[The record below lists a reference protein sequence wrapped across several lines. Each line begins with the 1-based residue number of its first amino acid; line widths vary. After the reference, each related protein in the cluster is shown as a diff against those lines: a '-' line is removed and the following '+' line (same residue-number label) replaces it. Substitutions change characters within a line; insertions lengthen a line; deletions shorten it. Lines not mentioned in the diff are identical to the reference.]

1 MVNLEKIWR
10 IRLKNVILQK
20 FEVPISYYHNL
31 LRKGKMREQII
42 EKLSHNLLINKF
54 MAAPTPRWLV
64 LGVDILIV
72 ALSCL
77 ITYTFNP
84 DSNISWFGEWDTPFT
99 RGTIVFAVYTSLMPL
114 VHTYRYIVRLSMVED
129 MYRVVVL
136 VLTASIFLTMIS
148 GAFFLFMGRPYF
160 ESWNVFVIGLLTF
173 SMLML
178 VRLAIKY
185 FYRQLSEVENKRKR
199 VIALGSTV
207 NSFAF
212 TTQLNSEADGSFKV
226 VALLTL
232 SPDLNVKYIN
242 EIPVYPY
249 NPETIRDIF
258 RRYNCKRLIFP
269 SIQLKF
275 IRSGVADVFLKNNIK
290 LLMYSGVEEF
300 DRAAGKASANVRDI
314 HIEDLLGRDVIKTDI
329 SEVENV
335 LRDQVVMVTGAAGSI
350 GSEIVNQV
358 ASMRAGEIVLLDQ
371 AETPMHELQLM
382 MEQKH
387 PDIKIHLFIAD
398 VANRDRL
405 EQAFKR
411 YRPRYV
417 FHAAAYKHV
426 PMMER
431 NPSEAIMTNV
441 FGTKN
446 LADLA
451 VEYNVEKFVM
461 ISTDKAVNPTNVMGA
476 SKRIAEIYVQSL
488 FFNLSRRQ
496 RDSHSTRF
504 ITTRFGNVLGSNGSV
519 IPLFRR
525 QIEQG
530 GPVTVT
536 HRDIIRYFMTIPE
549 ACSLVL
555 QAGTM
560 GNGGEIF
567 IFDMGQPV
575 KIYDLATRMISL
587 SGLRP
592 GEDIEII
599 ETGLRPGEKLY
610 EELLNDKE
618 KTMATRHNKI
628 MIAKVRV
635 YDYKDVSA
643 HLERLHKCTDLGEY
657 HDIVAEMKRIVPEFK
672 SKNSIWE
679 SIDNEIKRDEVITEI
694 SI

>member
-1 MVNLEKIWR
+1 
-10 IRLKNVILQK
+10 
-20 FEVPISYYHNL
+20 
-31 LRKGKMREQII
+31 MRDRII
-42 EKLSHNLLINKF
+42 EKISHNLLINRF
-54 MAAPTPRWLV
+54 MSAPSPRWLV
-64 LGVDILIV
+64 LGVDLLLV

-77 ITYTFNP
+77 VTYTFNP
-84 DSNISWFGEWDTPFT
+84 DSNFHTFGAWDTPLM
-99 RGTIVFAVYTSLMPL
+99 RGAIVFAVYMVLMPL

-129 MYRVVVL
+129 MYRIVVL
-136 VLTASIFLTMIS
+136 VVASSIFLALIS
-148 GAFFLFMGRPYF
+148 GACFAATGLHYF
-160 ESWNVFVIGLLTF
+160 DLWNIFVIGLMAF
-173 SMLML
+173 SSLML

-185 FYRQLSEVENKRKR
+185 FYRQLSDVEKRRKR
-199 VIALGSTV
+199 VILLGTTV
-207 NSFAF
+207 NSFAVA
-212 TTQLNSEADGSFKV
+212 TQLNAEVDGSFKV

-232 SPDLNVKYIN
+232 SQDVNSKYIN
-242 EIPVYPY
+242 DIPV
-249 NPETIRDIF
+249 F
-258 RRYNCKRLIFP
+258 RYDPASVGDLFKRYNCKRLIFP
-269 SIQLKF
+269 AMQLKL
-275 IRSGVADVFLKNNIK
+275 IRSGVADVFLKNNIQ
-290 LLMYSGVEEF
+290 LLMYSGVEKF
-300 DRAAGKASANVRDI
+300 DNLADNASANVSANVRDI

-329 SEVENV
+329 TDVENT
-335 LRDQVVMVTGAAGSI
+335 LHSQVVMVTGAAGSI

-358 ASMRAGEIVLLDQ
+358 AAMGVRELILLDQ

-387 PDIKIHLFIAD
+387 PDVKIHLFIAD
-398 VANRDRL
+398 VANRVRL

-411 YRPRYV
+411 YRPRFV

-441 FGTKN
+441 IGTKN

-451 VEYNVEKFVM
+451 VEYGVEKFVM

-488 FFNLSRRQ
+488 FFKHSRNKL
-496 RDSHSTRF
+496 DGCVTRF

-560 GNGGEIF
+560 GEGGEIF

-575 KIYDLATRMISL
+575 KIYDLAERMISL

-592 GEDIEII
+592 GQDIEII

-618 KTMATRHNKI
+618 MTLATCHNKI

-635 YDYKDVSA
+635 YDYDDVASHLAMLKDCT
-643 HLERLHKCTDLGEY
+643 ERGEY

-672 SKNSIWE
+672 SKNSVWQ
-679 SIDNEIKRDEVITEI
+679 SIDDEIKSDELIKEI
-694 SI
+694 QI

>member
-1 MVNLEKIWR
+1 
-10 IRLKNVILQK
+10 
-20 FEVPISYYHNL
+20 
-31 LRKGKMREQII
+31 MRDRII
-42 EKLSHNLLINKF
+42 EKISHNLLINRF
-54 MAAPTPRWLV
+54 MSAPSPRWLV
-64 LGVDILIV
+64 LGVDLLLV

-77 ITYTFNP
+77 VTYTFNP
-84 DSNISWFGEWDTPFT
+84 DSNYQTFGPWDTPLT
-99 RGTIVFAVYTSLMPL
+99 RGAIVFAVYMALMPL

-129 MYRVVVL
+129 MYRIVVL
-136 VLTASIFLTMIS
+136 VTASSIFLALIS
-148 GAFFLFMGRPYF
+148 GTCYAATGLRYF
-160 ESWNVFVIGLLTF
+160 DLWNIFVIGLMAF
-173 SMLML
+173 SSLML

-185 FYRQLSEVENKRKR
+185 FYRQLSSVEKRRKR
-199 VIALGSTV
+199 VILLGSTV
-207 NSFAF
+207 NSFAVA
-212 TTQLNSEADGSFKV
+212 TQLNAEVDGSFKV

-232 SPDLNVKYIN
+232 SPEVNSKYIN
-242 EIPVYPY
+242 DIPV
-249 NPETIRDIF
+249 F
-258 RRYNCKRLIFP
+258 RYDPASVGDLFKRYNCKRLIFP
-269 SIQLKF
+269 AMQLKF
-275 IRSGVADVFLKNNIK
+275 IRGGAADVFLKNNIQ
-290 LLMYSGVEEF
+290 LLMYSGVEKF
-300 DRAAGKASANVRDI
+300 DNSADNASTNVSANVRDI

-329 SEVENV
+329 TEVENV
-335 LRDQVVMVTGAAGSI
+335 LRDQIVMVTGAAGSI

-358 ASMRAGEIVLLDQ
+358 AAMRVGELILLDQ

-387 PDIKIHLFIAD
+387 PDVKIHLFIAD
-398 VANRDRL
+398 VANRDRIK
-405 EQAFKR
+405 QAFMR

-441 FGTKN
+441 IGTKN

-451 VEYNVEKFVM
+451 VEYGVEKFVM

-488 FFNLSRRQ
+488 FFNLSRRKL
-496 RDSHSTRF
+496 DGCVTRF

-530 GPVTVT
+530 GSVTVT

-560 GNGGEIF
+560 GNGGEIY

-575 KIYDLATRMISL
+575 KIYDLAERMISL

-592 GEDIEII
+592 GQDIEII

-635 YDYKDVSA
+635 YDYDDVASHLATLKD
-643 HLERLHKCTDLGEY
+643 CTDLGEY

-672 SKNSIWE
+672 SKNSVWE
-679 SIDNEIKRDEVITEI
+679 SVDDEIKNEELIKEI
-694 SI
+694 QI

>member
-1 MVNLEKIWR
+1 
-10 IRLKNVILQK
+10 
-20 FEVPISYYHNL
+20 
-31 LRKGKMREQII
+31 MRDRII
-42 EKLSHNLLINKF
+42 EKISHNLLINRF
-54 MAAPTPRWLV
+54 MSAPSPRWLV
-64 LGVDILIV
+64 LGVDLLLV

-77 ITYTFNP
+77 VTYTFNP
-84 DSNISWFGEWDTPFT
+84 DSNYQTFGPWDTPLT
-99 RGTIVFAVYTSLMPL
+99 RGAIVFAVYMALMPL

-129 MYRVVVL
+129 MYRIVVL
-136 VLTASIFLTMIS
+136 VTASSIFLALIS
-148 GAFFLFMGRPYF
+148 GTCYAATGLRYF
-160 ESWNVFVIGLLTF
+160 DLWNIFVIGLMAF
-173 SMLML
+173 SSLML

-185 FYRQLSEVENKRKR
+185 FYRQLSSVEKRRKR
-199 VIALGSTV
+199 VILLGSTV
-207 NSFAF
+207 NSFAVA
-212 TTQLNSEADGSFKV
+212 TQLNAEVDGSFKV

-232 SPDLNVKYIN
+232 SPEVNSKYIN
-242 EIPVYPY
+242 DIPV
-249 NPETIRDIF
+249 F
-258 RRYNCKRLIFP
+258 RYDPASVGDLFKRYNCKRLIFP
-269 SIQLKF
+269 AMQLKF
-275 IRSGVADVFLKNNIK
+275 IRGGAADVFLKNNIQ
-290 LLMYSGVEEF
+290 LLMYSGVEKF
-300 DRAAGKASANVRDI
+300 DNSADNASTNVSANVRDI

-329 SEVENV
+329 TEVENV
-335 LRDQVVMVTGAAGSI
+335 LRDQIVMVTGAAGSI

-358 ASMRAGEIVLLDQ
+358 AAMRVGELILLDQ

-387 PDIKIHLFIAD
+387 PDVKIHLFIAD
-398 VANRDRL
+398 VANRDRIK
-405 EQAFKR
+405 QAFMR

-441 FGTKN
+441 IGTKN

-451 VEYNVEKFVM
+451 VEYGVEKFVM

-488 FFNLSRRQ
+488 FFNLSRRKL
-496 RDSHSTRF
+496 DGCVTRF

-560 GNGGEIF
+560 GNGGEIY

-575 KIYDLATRMISL
+575 KIYDLAERMISL

-592 GEDIEII
+592 GQDIEII

-635 YDYKDVSA
+635 YDYDDVASHLATLKD
-643 HLERLHKCTDLGEY
+643 CTDLGEY

-672 SKNSIWE
+672 SKNSVWE
-679 SIDNEIKRDEVITEI
+679 SVDEEIKNEELIKEI
-694 SI
+694 QI

>member
-1 MVNLEKIWR
+1 
-10 IRLKNVILQK
+10 
-20 FEVPISYYHNL
+20 
-31 LRKGKMREQII
+31 MRDRII
-42 EKLSHNLLINKF
+42 EKISHNLLINRF
-54 MAAPTPRWLV
+54 MSAPSPRWLV
-64 LGVDILIV
+64 LGVDLLLV

-77 ITYTFNP
+77 VTYTFNP
-84 DSNISWFGEWDTPFT
+84 DSNYQAFGPWDTPLT
-99 RGTIVFAVYTSLMPL
+99 RGAIVFAIYLALMPL

-129 MYRVVVL
+129 MYRIVVL
-136 VLTASIFLTMIS
+136 VVASSIFLALIS
-148 GAFFLFMGRPYF
+148 GTCYAATGLRYF
-160 ESWNVFVIGLLTF
+160 DLWNVFVIGLMAF
-173 SMLML
+173 SSLML

-185 FYRQLSEVENKRKR
+185 FYRQLSDVEKRRKR
-199 VIALGSTV
+199 VILLGSTV
-207 NSFAF
+207 NSFAVA
-212 TTQLNSEADGSFKV
+212 TQLNAEVDGSFKV

-232 SPDLNVKYIN
+232 SPDVNSKYIN
-242 EIPVYPY
+242 DIPVFKYDPASVG
-249 NPETIRDIF
+249 DIF
-258 RRYNCKRLIFP
+258 KRYNCKRLIFP
-269 SIQLKF
+269 AMQLKF
-275 IRSGVADVFLKNNIK
+275 IRSGAADVFLKNNIQ
-290 LLMYSGVEEF
+290 LLMYSGVEKF
-300 DRAAGKASANVRDI
+300 DNSADNASNNVSANVRDI

-329 SEVENV
+329 TEVENV
-335 LRDQVVMVTGAAGSI
+335 LRDQIVMVTGAAGSI

-358 ASMRAGEIVLLDQ
+358 AAMRAGELILLDQ

-387 PDIKIHLFIAD
+387 PDVKIHLFIAD
-398 VANRDRL
+398 VANRDRV

-441 FGTKN
+441 IGTKN

-451 VEYNVEKFVM
+451 VEYGVEKFVM

-488 FFNLSRRQ
+488 FFNLSRRKL
-496 RDSHSTRF
+496 DGCVTRF

-560 GNGGEIF
+560 GNGGEIY

-575 KIYDLATRMISL
+575 KIYDLAERMISL

-592 GEDIEII
+592 GQDIEII

-635 YDYKDVSA
+635 YDYDDVASHLATLKD
-643 HLERLHKCTDLGEY
+643 CTEHGDY

-672 SKNSIWE
+672 SKNSVWE
-679 SIDNEIKRDEVITEI
+679 SVDDEIKNDELIKEI
-694 SI
+694 QI

>member
-1 MVNLEKIWR
+1 
-10 IRLKNVILQK
+10 
-20 FEVPISYYHNL
+20 
-31 LRKGKMREQII
+31 MRDRII
-42 EKLSHNLLINKF
+42 EKISHNLLINRF
-54 MAAPTPRWLV
+54 MSAPSPRWLV
-64 LGVDILIV
+64 LGVDLLLV

-77 ITYTFNP
+77 VTYTFNP
-84 DSNISWFGEWDTPFT
+84 DSNYQTFGPWDTPLT
-99 RGTIVFAVYTSLMPL
+99 RGAIVFAVYMALMPL

-129 MYRVVVL
+129 MYRIVVL
-136 VLTASIFLTMIS
+136 VTASSIFLALIS
-148 GAFFLFMGRPYF
+148 GTCYAATGLRYF
-160 ESWNVFVIGLLTF
+160 DLWNIFVIGLMAF
-173 SMLML
+173 SSLML

-185 FYRQLSEVENKRKR
+185 FYRQLSSVEKRRKR
-199 VIALGSTV
+199 VILLGSTV
-207 NSFAF
+207 NSFAVA
-212 TTQLNSEADGSFKV
+212 TQLNAEVDGSFKV

-232 SPDLNVKYIN
+232 SPEVNSKYIN
-242 EIPVYPY
+242 DIPV
-249 NPETIRDIF
+249 F
-258 RRYNCKRLIFP
+258 RYDPASVGDLFKRYNCKRLIFP
-269 SIQLKF
+269 AMQLKF
-275 IRSGVADVFLKNNIK
+275 IRGGAADVFLKNNIQ
-290 LLMYSGVEEF
+290 LLMYSGVEKF
-300 DRAAGKASANVRDI
+300 DNSADNASTNVSANVRDI

-329 SEVENV
+329 TEVENV
-335 LRDQVVMVTGAAGSI
+335 LRDQIVMVTGAAGSI

-358 ASMRAGEIVLLDQ
+358 AAMRVGELILLDQ

-387 PDIKIHLFIAD
+387 PDVKIHLFIAD
-398 VANRDRL
+398 VANRDRIK
-405 EQAFKR
+405 QAFMR

-441 FGTKN
+441 IGTKN

-451 VEYNVEKFVM
+451 VEYGVEKFVM

-488 FFNLSRRQ
+488 FFNLSRRKL
-496 RDSHSTRF
+496 DGCVTRF

-560 GNGGEIF
+560 GNGGEIY

-575 KIYDLATRMISL
+575 KIYDLAERMISL

-592 GEDIEII
+592 GQDIEII

-635 YDYKDVSA
+635 YDYDDVASHLATLKD
-643 HLERLHKCTDLGEY
+643 CTDLGEY

-672 SKNSIWE
+672 SKNSVWE
-679 SIDNEIKRDEVITEI
+679 SVDDEIKNEELIKEI
-694 SI
+694 QI

>member
-1 MVNLEKIWR
+1 
-10 IRLKNVILQK
+10 
-20 FEVPISYYHNL
+20 
-31 LRKGKMREQII
+31 MRDRII
-42 EKLSHNLLINKF
+42 EKISHNLLINRF
-54 MAAPTPRWLV
+54 MSAPSPRWLV
-64 LGVDILIV
+64 LGVDLLLV

-77 ITYTFNP
+77 VTYTFNP
-84 DSNISWFGEWDTPFT
+84 DSNYQTFGPWDTPLT
-99 RGTIVFAVYTSLMPL
+99 RGAIVFAVYMALMPL

-129 MYRVVVL
+129 MYRIVVL
-136 VLTASIFLTMIS
+136 VVASSIFLALIS
-148 GAFFLFMGRPYF
+148 GTCYAATGLRYF
-160 ESWNVFVIGLLTF
+160 DLWNVFVIGLMAF
-173 SMLML
+173 SSLML

-185 FYRQLSEVENKRKR
+185 FYRQLSSVEKRRKR
-199 VIALGSTV
+199 VILFGSTV
-207 NSFAF
+207 NSFAVA
-212 TTQLNSEADGSFKV
+212 TQLNAEVDGSFKV

-232 SPDLNVKYIN
+232 SPEVNSKYIN
-242 EIPVYPY
+242 DIPVFKYDPASVG
-249 NPETIRDIF
+249 DLF
-258 RRYNCKRLIFP
+258 KRYNCKRLIFP
-269 SIQLKF
+269 AMQLKF
-275 IRSGVADVFLKNNIK
+275 IRGGAADVFLKNNIQ
-290 LLMYSGVEEF
+290 LLMYSGVEKF
-300 DRAAGKASANVRDI
+300 DNSADNASNNVSANVRDI
-314 HIEDLLGRDVIKTDI
+314 HIEDLLGRDVIKSDI
-329 SEVENV
+329 TEVENV
-335 LRDQVVMVTGAAGSI
+335 LRDQIVMVTGAAGSI

-358 ASMRAGEIVLLDQ
+358 AAMRAGELILLDQ

-387 PDIKIHLFIAD
+387 PDVKIHLFIAD
-398 VANRDRL
+398 VANRDRI

-431 NPSEAIMTNV
+431 NPSEAVMTNV
-441 FGTKN
+441 IGTKN

-451 VEYNVEKFVM
+451 VEYGVEKFVM

-488 FFNLSRRQ
+488 FFNLSRRKL
-496 RDSHSTRF
+496 DGCVTRF

-560 GNGGEIF
+560 GNGGEIY

-575 KIYDLATRMISL
+575 KIYDLAERMISL

-592 GEDIEII
+592 GQDIEII

-635 YDYKDVSA
+635 YDYDDVASHLATLKD
-643 HLERLHKCTDLGEY
+643 CTDLGDY

-672 SKNSIWE
+672 SKNSVWE
-679 SIDNEIKRDEVITEI
+679 SVDDEIKNEELIKEI
-694 SI
+694 QI

>member
-1 MVNLEKIWR
+1 
-10 IRLKNVILQK
+10 
-20 FEVPISYYHNL
+20 
-31 LRKGKMREQII
+31 MRDRII
-42 EKLSHNLLINKF
+42 EKISHNLLINRF
-54 MAAPTPRWLV
+54 MSAPSPRWLV
-64 LGVDILIV
+64 LGVDLLLV

-77 ITYTFNP
+77 VTYTFNP
-84 DSNISWFGEWDTPFT
+84 DSNYQTFGPWDTPLT
-99 RGTIVFAVYTSLMPL
+99 RGAIVFAVYMALMPL

-129 MYRVVVL
+129 MYRIVVL
-136 VLTASIFLTMIS
+136 VTASSIFLALIS
-148 GAFFLFMGRPYF
+148 GTCYAATGLRYF
-160 ESWNVFVIGLLTF
+160 DLWNIFVIGLMAF
-173 SMLML
+173 SSLML

-185 FYRQLSEVENKRKR
+185 FYRQLSSVEKRRKR
-199 VIALGSTV
+199 VILLGSTV
-207 NSFAF
+207 NSFAVA
-212 TTQLNSEADGSFKV
+212 TQLNAEVDGSFKV

-232 SPDLNVKYIN
+232 SPEVNSKYIN
-242 EIPVYPY
+242 DIPV
-249 NPETIRDIF
+249 F
-258 RRYNCKRLIFP
+258 RYDPASVGDLFKRYNCKRLIF
-269 SIQLKF
+269 SAMQLKF
-275 IRSGVADVFLKNNIK
+275 IRGGAADVFLKNNIQ
-290 LLMYSGVEEF
+290 LLMYSGVEKF
-300 DRAAGKASANVRDI
+300 DNSADNASTNVSANVRDI

-329 SEVENV
+329 TEVENV
-335 LRDQVVMVTGAAGSI
+335 LRDQIVMVTGAAGSI

-358 ASMRAGEIVLLDQ
+358 AAMRVGELILLDQ

-387 PDIKIHLFIAD
+387 PDVKIHLFIAD
-398 VANRDRL
+398 VANRDRIK
-405 EQAFKR
+405 QAFKR

-441 FGTKN
+441 IGTKN

-451 VEYNVEKFVM
+451 VEYGVEKFVM

-488 FFNLSRRQ
+488 FFNLSRRKL
-496 RDSHSTRF
+496 DGCVTRF

-560 GNGGEIF
+560 GNGGEIY

-575 KIYDLATRMISL
+575 KIYDLAERMISL

-592 GEDIEII
+592 GQDIEII

-635 YDYKDVSA
+635 YDYDDVASHLATLKD
-643 HLERLHKCTDLGEY
+643 CTDLGEY

-672 SKNSIWE
+672 SKNSVWE
-679 SIDNEIKRDEVITEI
+679 SVDEEIKNEELIKEI
-694 SI
+694 QI

>member
-1 MVNLEKIWR
+1 
-10 IRLKNVILQK
+10 
-20 FEVPISYYHNL
+20 
-31 LRKGKMREQII
+31 MRDRII
-42 EKLSHNLLINKF
+42 EKISHNLLINRF
-54 MAAPTPRWLV
+54 MSAPSPRWLV
-64 LGVDILIV
+64 LGVDLLLV

-77 ITYTFNP
+77 VTYTFNP
-84 DSNISWFGEWDTPFT
+84 DSSFHTFGAWDTPLM
-99 RGTIVFAVYTSLMPL
+99 RGAIVFAVYMVLMPL

-129 MYRVVVL
+129 MYRIVVL
-136 VLTASIFLTMIS
+136 VVASSIILALIS
-148 GAFFLFMGRPYF
+148 GACFAATGLHYF
-160 ESWNVFVIGLLTF
+160 DLWNIFVIGLMAF
-173 SMLML
+173 SSLML

-185 FYRQLSEVENKRKR
+185 FYRQLSDVEKRRKR
-199 VIALGSTV
+199 VILLGTTV
-207 NSFAF
+207 NSFAVA
-212 TTQLNSEADGSFKV
+212 TQLNAEVDGSFKV

-232 SPDLNVKYIN
+232 SQDVNSKYIN
-242 EIPVYPY
+242 DIPV
-249 NPETIRDIF
+249 F
-258 RRYNCKRLIFP
+258 RYDPASVGDLFKRYNCKRLIFP
-269 SIQLKF
+269 AMQLKL
-275 IRSGVADVFLKNNIK
+275 IRSGVADVFLKNNIQ
-290 LLMYSGVEEF
+290 LLMYSGVEKF
-300 DRAAGKASANVRDI
+300 DNLADNASANVSANVRDI

-329 SEVENV
+329 TDVENT
-335 LRDQVVMVTGAAGSI
+335 LHSQVVMVTGAAGSI

-358 ASMRAGEIVLLDQ
+358 AAMGVRELILLDQ

-387 PDIKIHLFIAD
+387 PDVKIHLFIAD
-398 VANRDRL
+398 VANRVRL

-411 YRPRYV
+411 YRPRFV

-441 FGTKN
+441 IGTKN

-451 VEYNVEKFVM
+451 VEYGVEKFVM

-488 FFNLSRRQ
+488 FFKHSRNKL
-496 RDSHSTRF
+496 DGCVTRF

-560 GNGGEIF
+560 GEGGEIF

-575 KIYDLATRMISL
+575 KIYDLAERMISL

-592 GEDIEII
+592 GQDIEII

-618 KTMATRHNKI
+618 MTLATCHNKI

-635 YDYKDVSA
+635 YDYDDVASHLAMLKDCT
-643 HLERLHKCTDLGEY
+643 ERGEY

-672 SKNSIWE
+672 SKNSVWQ
-679 SIDNEIKRDEVITEI
+679 SIDDEIKSDELIKEI
-694 SI
+694 QI

>member
-1 MVNLEKIWR
+1 
-10 IRLKNVILQK
+10 
-20 FEVPISYYHNL
+20 
-31 LRKGKMREQII
+31 MRDRII
-42 EKLSHNLLINKF
+42 EKISHNLLINRF
-54 MAAPTPRWLV
+54 MSAPSPRWLV
-64 LGVDILIV
+64 LGVDLLLV

-77 ITYTFNP
+77 VTYTFNP
-84 DSNISWFGEWDTPFT
+84 DTNYQTFGLWDTPLT
-99 RGTIVFAVYTSLMPL
+99 RGAIVFAVYMALMPL

-129 MYRVVVL
+129 MYRIVVL
-136 VLTASIFLTMIS
+136 VVASSIFLALIS
-148 GAFFLFMGRPYF
+148 GTCYAATGLRYF
-160 ESWNVFVIGLLTF
+160 DLWNVFVIGLMAF
-173 SMLML
+173 SSLML

-185 FYRQLSEVENKRKR
+185 FYRQLSSVEKRRKR
-199 VIALGSTV
+199 VILFGSTV
-207 NSFAF
+207 NSFAVA
-212 TTQLNSEADGSFKV
+212 TQLNAEVDGSFKV

-232 SPDLNVKYIN
+232 SPEVNSKYIN
-242 EIPVYPY
+242 DIPV
-249 NPETIRDIF
+249 F
-258 RRYNCKRLIFP
+258 RYDPASVGDLFKRYNCKRLIFP
-269 SIQLKF
+269 AMQLKF
-275 IRSGVADVFLKNNIK
+275 IRGGAADVFLKNNIQ
-290 LLMYSGVEEF
+290 LLMYSGVEKF
-300 DRAAGKASANVRDI
+300 DNSADNASNNVSANVRDI
-314 HIEDLLGRDVIKTDI
+314 HIEDLLGRDVIKSDI
-329 SEVENV
+329 TEVENV
-335 LRDQVVMVTGAAGSI
+335 LRDQIVMVTGAAGSI

-358 ASMRAGEIVLLDQ
+358 AAMRAGELILLDQ

-387 PDIKIHLFIAD
+387 PDVKIHLFIAD
-398 VANRDRL
+398 VANRDRV

-441 FGTKN
+441 IGTKN

-451 VEYNVEKFVM
+451 VKYGVEKFVM

-488 FFNLSRRQ
+488 FFNLSRRKH
-496 RDSHSTRF
+496 DGCVTRF

-560 GNGGEIF
+560 GNGGEIY

-575 KIYDLATRMISL
+575 KIYDLAERMISL

-592 GEDIEII
+592 GQDIEII

-618 KTMATRHNKI
+618 KTMATSHNKI

-635 YDYKDVSA
+635 YDYDDVVSHLATLKD
-643 HLERLHKCTDLGEY
+643 CTELGEY

-672 SKNSIWE
+672 SKNSVWE
-679 SIDNEIKRDEVITEI
+679 SVDDEIKNDELIKEI
-694 SI
+694 QI

>member
-1 MVNLEKIWR
+1 
-10 IRLKNVILQK
+10 
-20 FEVPISYYHNL
+20 
-31 LRKGKMREQII
+31 MRDRII
-42 EKLSHNLLINKF
+42 EKISHNLLINRF
-54 MAAPTPRWLV
+54 MSAPSPRWLV
-64 LGVDILIV
+64 LGVDLLLV

-77 ITYTFNP
+77 VTYTFNP
-84 DSNISWFGEWDTPFT
+84 DSNYQTFGPWDTPLT
-99 RGTIVFAVYTSLMPL
+99 RGAIVFAVYMALMPL

-129 MYRVVVL
+129 MYRIVVL
-136 VLTASIFLTMIS
+136 VVASSIFLALIS
-148 GAFFLFMGRPYF
+148 GSCYAATGLRYF
-160 ESWNVFVIGLLTF
+160 DLWNIFVIGLMAF
-173 SMLML
+173 SSLML

-185 FYRQLSEVENKRKR
+185 FYRQLSSVEKRRKR
-199 VIALGSTV
+199 VILFGSTV
-207 NSFAF
+207 NSFAVA
-212 TTQLNSEADGSFKV
+212 TQLNAEVDGSFKV

-232 SPDLNVKYIN
+232 SPEVNSKYIN
-242 EIPVYPY
+242 DIPVFKY
-249 NPETIRDIF
+249 DAASVGDLF
-258 RRYNCKRLIFP
+258 KRYNCKRLIFP
-269 SIQLKF
+269 AMQLKF
-275 IRSGVADVFLKNNIK
+275 IRGGAADVFLKNNIQ
-290 LLMYSGVEEF
+290 LLMYSGVEKF
-300 DRAAGKASANVRDI
+300 DNSADNASNNVSANVRDI

-329 SEVENV
+329 TEVENV
-335 LRDQVVMVTGAAGSI
+335 LRDQIVMVTGAAGSI

-358 ASMRAGEIVLLDQ
+358 AAMRAGELILLDQ

-387 PDIKIHLFIAD
+387 PDVKIHLFIAD
-398 VANRDRL
+398 VANRDRI

-426 PMMER
+426 PMMEH

-441 FGTKN
+441 IGTKN

-451 VEYNVEKFVM
+451 VEYGVEKFVM
-461 ISTDKAVNPTNVMGA
+461 ISTDKAVNPTNGMGA

-488 FFNLSRRQ
+488 FFNLSRRKL
-496 RDSHSTRF
+496 DGCVTRF

-560 GNGGEIF
+560 GNGGEIY

-575 KIYDLATRMISL
+575 KIYDLAERMISL

-592 GEDIEII
+592 GQDIEIV

-635 YDYKDVSA
+635 YDYDDVASHLATLKD
-643 HLERLHKCTDLGEY
+643 CTEHGDY

-672 SKNSIWE
+672 SKNSVWE
-679 SIDNEIKRDEVITEI
+679 SVNDEIKNDELIKEI
-694 SI
+694 QI

>member
-1 MVNLEKIWR
+1 
-10 IRLKNVILQK
+10 
-20 FEVPISYYHNL
+20 
-31 LRKGKMREQII
+31 MRDRII
-42 EKLSHNLLINKF
+42 EKISHNLLINRF
-54 MAAPTPRWLV
+54 MSAPSPRWLV
-64 LGVDILIV
+64 LGVDLLLV

-77 ITYTFNP
+77 VTYTFNP
-84 DSNISWFGEWDTPFT
+84 DSNYQAFGPWDTPLT
-99 RGTIVFAVYTSLMPL
+99 RGAIVFAIYLALMPL

-129 MYRVVVL
+129 MYRIVVL
-136 VLTASIFLTMIS
+136 VVASSIFLALIS
-148 GAFFLFMGRPYF
+148 GTCYAATGLRYF
-160 ESWNVFVIGLLTF
+160 DLWNVFVIGLMAF
-173 SMLML
+173 SSLML

-185 FYRQLSEVENKRKR
+185 FYRQLSDVEKRRKR
-199 VIALGSTV
+199 VILLGSTV
-207 NSFAF
+207 NSFAVA
-212 TTQLNSEADGSFKV
+212 TQLNAEVDGSFKV

-232 SPDLNVKYIN
+232 SPDVNSKYIN
-242 EIPVYPY
+242 DIPVFKYDPASVG
-249 NPETIRDIF
+249 DIF
-258 RRYNCKRLIFP
+258 KRYNCKRLIFP
-269 SIQLKF
+269 AMQLKF
-275 IRSGVADVFLKNNIK
+275 IRSGAADVFLKNNIQ
-290 LLMYSGVEEF
+290 LLMYSGVEKF
-300 DRAAGKASANVRDI
+300 DNSADNASNNVSANVRDI

-329 SEVENV
+329 TEVENV
-335 LRDQVVMVTGAAGSI
+335 LRDQIVMVTGAAGSI

-358 ASMRAGEIVLLDQ
+358 AAMRAGELILLDQ

-387 PDIKIHLFIAD
+387 PDVKIHLFIAD
-398 VANRDRL
+398 VANRDRV

-441 FGTKN
+441 IGTKN

-451 VEYNVEKFVM
+451 VEYGVEKFVM

-488 FFNLSRRQ
+488 FFNLSRRKL
-496 RDSHSTRF
+496 DGCVTRF

-560 GNGGEIF
+560 GNGGEIY

-575 KIYDLATRMISL
+575 KIYDLAERMISL

-592 GEDIEII
+592 GQDIEII

-635 YDYKDVSA
+635 YDYDDVASHLATLKD
-643 HLERLHKCTDLGEY
+643 CTEHGDY

-672 SKNSIWE
+672 SKNSVWE
-679 SIDNEIKRDEVITEI
+679 SVDDEIKKDELIKEI
-694 SI
+694 QI

>member
-1 MVNLEKIWR
+1 
-10 IRLKNVILQK
+10 
-20 FEVPISYYHNL
+20 
-31 LRKGKMREQII
+31 MRDRII
-42 EKLSHNLLINKF
+42 EKISHNLLINRF
-54 MAAPTPRWLV
+54 MSAPSPRWLV
-64 LGVDILIV
+64 LGVDLLLV

-77 ITYTFNP
+77 VTYTFNP
-84 DSNISWFGEWDTPFT
+84 DSSFHTFGAWDTPLM
-99 RGTIVFAVYTSLMPL
+99 RGAIVFTVYMVLMPL

-129 MYRVVVL
+129 MYRIVVL
-136 VLTASIFLTMIS
+136 VVASSIILALIS
-148 GAFFLFMGRPYF
+148 GACFAATGLHYF
-160 ESWNVFVIGLLTF
+160 DLWNIFVIGLMAF
-173 SMLML
+173 SSLML

-185 FYRQLSEVENKRKR
+185 FYRQLSDVEKRRKR
-199 VIALGSTV
+199 VILLGSTV
-207 NSFAF
+207 NSFAVA
-212 TTQLNSEADGSFKV
+212 TQLNAEVDGSFKV

-232 SPDLNVKYIN
+232 SPEVNSKHIN
-242 EIPVYPY
+242 DIPVFKYDPASVG
-249 NPETIRDIF
+249 DLF
-258 RRYNCKRLIFP
+258 KRYNCKRLIFP
-269 SIQLKF
+269 AMQLKF
-275 IRSGVADVFLKNNIK
+275 IRSGVADVFLKNNIQ
-290 LLMYSGVEEF
+290 LLMYSGVEKF
-300 DRAAGKASANVRDI
+300 DNSADNASTNVSANVRDI

-329 SEVENV
+329 TEVENV

-358 ASMRAGEIVLLDQ
+358 AAMRAGELILLDQ

-387 PDIKIHLFIAD
+387 PDVKIHLFIAD
-398 VANRDRL
+398 VANRDRV

-441 FGTKN
+441 IGTKN

-451 VEYNVEKFVM
+451 VEYGVEKFVM

-488 FFNLSRRQ
+488 FFKLSRRKH
-496 RDSHSTRF
+496 DGCVTRF

-560 GNGGEIF
+560 GDGGEIY

-575 KIYDLATRMISL
+575 KIYDLAKRMISL

-592 GEDIEII
+592 GQDIEII

-635 YDYKDVSA
+635 YDYDDVASHLATLKD
-643 HLERLHKCTDLGEY
+643 CTELGEY

-672 SKNSIWE
+672 SKNSVWE
-679 SIDNEIKRDEVITEI
+679 SVDDEIKNEELIKEI
-694 SI
+694 QI

>member
-1 MVNLEKIWR
+1 
-10 IRLKNVILQK
+10 
-20 FEVPISYYHNL
+20 
-31 LRKGKMREQII
+31 MRDRII
-42 EKLSHNLLINKF
+42 EKISHNLLINRF
-54 MAAPTPRWLV
+54 MSAPSPRWLV
-64 LGVDILIV
+64 LGVDLLLV

-77 ITYTFNP
+77 VTYTFNP
-84 DSNISWFGEWDTPFT
+84 DSNYQTFGPWDTPLT
-99 RGTIVFAVYTSLMPL
+99 RGAIVFAVYMALMPL

-129 MYRVVVL
+129 MYRIVVL
-136 VLTASIFLTMIS
+136 VTASSIFLALIS
-148 GAFFLFMGRPYF
+148 GTCYAATGLRYF
-160 ESWNVFVIGLLTF
+160 DLWNIFVIGLMAF
-173 SMLML
+173 SSLML

-185 FYRQLSEVENKRKR
+185 FYRQLSSVEKRRKR
-199 VIALGSTV
+199 VILLGSTV
-207 NSFAF
+207 NSFAVA
-212 TTQLNSEADGSFKV
+212 TQLNAEVDGSFKV

-232 SPDLNVKYIN
+232 SPEVNSKYIN
-242 EIPVYPY
+242 DIPV
-249 NPETIRDIF
+249 F
-258 RRYNCKRLIFP
+258 RYDPASVGDLFKRYNCKRLIFP
-269 SIQLKF
+269 AMQLKF
-275 IRSGVADVFLKNNIK
+275 IRGGAADVFLKNNIQ
-290 LLMYSGVEEF
+290 LLMYSGVEKF
-300 DRAAGKASANVRDI
+300 DNSADNASTNVSANVRDI

-329 SEVENV
+329 TEVENV
-335 LRDQVVMVTGAAGSI
+335 LRDQIVMVTGAAGSI

-358 ASMRAGEIVLLDQ
+358 AAMRVGELILLDQ

-387 PDIKIHLFIAD
+387 PDVKIHLFIAD
-398 VANRDRL
+398 VANRDRIK
-405 EQAFKR
+405 QAFKR

-441 FGTKN
+441 IGTKN

-451 VEYNVEKFVM
+451 VEYGVEKFVM

-488 FFNLSRRQ
+488 FFNLSRRKL
-496 RDSHSTRF
+496 DGCVTRF

-560 GNGGEIF
+560 GNGGEIY

-575 KIYDLATRMISL
+575 KIYDLAERMISL

-592 GEDIEII
+592 GQDIEII

-635 YDYKDVSA
+635 YDYDDVASHLATLKD
-643 HLERLHKCTDLGEY
+643 CTDLGEY

-672 SKNSIWE
+672 SKNSVWE
-679 SIDNEIKRDEVITEI
+679 SVDDEIKNEELIKEI
-694 SI
+694 QI

>member
-1 MVNLEKIWR
+1 
-10 IRLKNVILQK
+10 
-20 FEVPISYYHNL
+20 
-31 LRKGKMREQII
+31 MRDRII
-42 EKLSHNLLINKF
+42 EKISHNLLINRF
-54 MAAPTPRWLV
+54 MSAPSPRWLV
-64 LGVDILIV
+64 LGVDLLLV

-77 ITYTFNP
+77 VTYTFNP
-84 DSNISWFGEWDTPFT
+84 DSNYQTFGPWDTPLT
-99 RGTIVFAVYTSLMPL
+99 RGAIVFAVYMALMPL

-129 MYRVVVL
+129 MYRIVVL
-136 VLTASIFLTMIS
+136 VVASSIFLALIS
-148 GAFFLFMGRPYF
+148 GTCYAATGLRYF
-160 ESWNVFVIGLLTF
+160 DLWNVFVIGLMAF
-173 SMLML
+173 SSLML

-185 FYRQLSEVENKRKR
+185 FYRQLSSVEKRRKR
-199 VIALGSTV
+199 VILFGSTV
-207 NSFAF
+207 NSFAVA
-212 TTQLNSEADGSFKV
+212 TQLNAEVDGSFKV

-232 SPDLNVKYIN
+232 SPEVNSKYIN
-242 EIPVYPY
+242 DIPV
-249 NPETIRDIF
+249 F
-258 RRYNCKRLIFP
+258 RYDPASVGDLFKRYNCKRLIFP
-269 SIQLKF
+269 AMQLKF
-275 IRSGVADVFLKNNIK
+275 IRGGAADVFLKNNIQ
-290 LLMYSGVEEF
+290 LLMYSGVEKF
-300 DRAAGKASANVRDI
+300 DNSADNASNNVSANVRDI
-314 HIEDLLGRDVIKTDI
+314 HIEDLLGRDVIKSDI
-329 SEVENV
+329 TEVENV
-335 LRDQVVMVTGAAGSI
+335 LRDQIVMVTGAAGSI

-358 ASMRAGEIVLLDQ
+358 AAMRAGELILLDQ

-387 PDIKIHLFIAD
+387 PDVKIHLFIAD
-398 VANRDRL
+398 VANRDRV

-441 FGTKN
+441 IGTKN

-451 VEYNVEKFVM
+451 VEYGVEKFVM

-488 FFNLSRRQ
+488 FFNLSRRKH
-496 RDSHSTRF
+496 DGCVTRF

-560 GNGGEIF
+560 GNGGEIY

-575 KIYDLATRMISL
+575 KIYDLAERMISL

-592 GEDIEII
+592 GQDIEII

-618 KTMATRHNKI
+618 KTMATSHNKI

-635 YDYKDVSA
+635 YDYDDVVSHLATLKD
-643 HLERLHKCTDLGEY
+643 CTELGEY

-672 SKNSIWE
+672 SKNSVWE
-679 SIDNEIKRDEVITEI
+679 SVDDEIKNDELIKEI
-694 SI
+694 QI

>member
-1 MVNLEKIWR
+1 
-10 IRLKNVILQK
+10 
-20 FEVPISYYHNL
+20 
-31 LRKGKMREQII
+31 MRDRII
-42 EKLSHNLLINKF
+42 EKISHNLLINRF
-54 MAAPTPRWLV
+54 MSAPSPRWLV
-64 LGVDILIV
+64 LGVDLLLV

-77 ITYTFNP
+77 VTYTFNP
-84 DSNISWFGEWDTPFT
+84 DSNYQTFGPWDTPLT
-99 RGTIVFAVYTSLMPL
+99 RGTIVFAVYMALMPL

-129 MYRVVVL
+129 MYRIVVL
-136 VLTASIFLTMIS
+136 VTASSIFLALIS
-148 GAFFLFMGRPYF
+148 GTCYAATGLRYF
-160 ESWNVFVIGLLTF
+160 DLWNIFVIGLMAF
-173 SMLML
+173 SSLML

-185 FYRQLSEVENKRKR
+185 FYRQLSSVEKRRKR
-199 VIALGSTV
+199 VILLGSTV
-207 NSFAF
+207 NSFAVA
-212 TTQLNSEADGSFKV
+212 TQLNAEVDGSFKV

-232 SPDLNVKYIN
+232 SPEVNSKYIN
-242 EIPVYPY
+242 DIPV
-249 NPETIRDIF
+249 F
-258 RRYNCKRLIFP
+258 RYDPASVGDLFKRYNCKRLIFP
-269 SIQLKF
+269 AMQLKF
-275 IRSGVADVFLKNNIK
+275 IRGGAADVFLKNNIQ
-290 LLMYSGVEEF
+290 LLMYSGVEKF
-300 DRAAGKASANVRDI
+300 DNSADNASTNVSANVRDI

-329 SEVENV
+329 TEVENV
-335 LRDQVVMVTGAAGSI
+335 LRDQIVMVTGAAGSI

-358 ASMRAGEIVLLDQ
+358 AAMRVGELILLDQ

-387 PDIKIHLFIAD
+387 PDVKIHLFIAD
-398 VANRDRL
+398 VANRDRIK
-405 EQAFKR
+405 QAFMR

-441 FGTKN
+441 IGTKN

-451 VEYNVEKFVM
+451 VEYGVEKFVM

-488 FFNLSRRQ
+488 FFNLSRRKL
-496 RDSHSTRF
+496 DGCVTRF

-560 GNGGEIF
+560 GNGGEIY

-575 KIYDLATRMISL
+575 KIYDLAERMISL

-592 GEDIEII
+592 GQDIEII

-635 YDYKDVSA
+635 YDYDDVASHLATLKD
-643 HLERLHKCTDLGEY
+643 CTDLGEY

-672 SKNSIWE
+672 SKNSVWE
-679 SIDNEIKRDEVITEI
+679 SVDDEIKNEELIKEI
-694 SI
+694 QI